1 MHLFLL
7 SDCSTVQPSAGGRSQ
22 SQSCTQSSELLGKHP
37 GDGKVRF
44 IQFIMLNLSEW
55 MFSDHVLDWSNTL
68 LSHNTSRSVINK
80 ISPFLPSAVE
90 LCCVVCTLSSC
101 FHVLCSLSL
110 SLSSALFL
118 HLVKH
123 FVTSVFFKCHINKV
137 YLLLVSLQAHHSLPE
152 RQAESPGMFRD
163 RKRSQ
168 GQWLIL
174 LVQFYVSNLNDFNT
188 LSVFCQK
195 DNDVH

>member
-1 MHLFLL
+1 MYLFLL
-7 SDCSTVQPSAGGRSQ
+7 SDSSTVQPGAGGCSQ

-68 LSHNTSRSVINK
+68 VSHNTSRSVINK
-80 ISPFLPSAVE
+80 ISPFLPSAVR
-90 LCCVVCTLSSC
+90 LCCVVCTLCSC
-101 FHVLCSLSL
+101 LHVLCSLSL
-110 SLSSALFL
+110 SLPSALFL

-123 FVTSVFFKCHINKV
+123 FVTSVFFKCHIKNV

-188 LSVFCQK
+188 LSIS
-195 DNDVH
+195 DD